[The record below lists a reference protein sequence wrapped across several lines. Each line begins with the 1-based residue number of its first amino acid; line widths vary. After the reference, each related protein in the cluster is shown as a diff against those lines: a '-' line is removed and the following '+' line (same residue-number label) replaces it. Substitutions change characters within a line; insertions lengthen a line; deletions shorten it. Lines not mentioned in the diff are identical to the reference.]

1 MQKVTQ
7 EALLSRA
14 ASLLEN
20 GTVTAVLGWRRGEF
34 DWDMTPAVFTTAED
48 LTESFI
54 YNDFCGANLSK
65 YLLKQTRKIEGKI
78 LVFLKPC
85 DTYSFNQLLTEHRF
99 DRERVYAIGI
109 PCDGMSDIGRVRAVV
124 GDGISSITADGEN
137 LAVTTLYDDE
147 SIFVS
152 CKDVLAER

>member
-1 MQKVTQ
+1 MQKVTTQ
-7 EALLSRA
+7 MLCDRA
-14 ASLLEN
+14 VSLLEN
-20 GTVTAVLGWRRGEF
+20 GTVSAVLGWRRGEF

-48 LTESFI
+48 LTENFI

-99 DRERVYAIGI
+99 DREKVYAIGI
-109 PCDGMSDIGRVRAVV
+109 PCDGMADIHRIRETV
-124 GDGISSITADGEN
+124 GDGIAKIESDGEN
-137 LAVTTLYDDE
+137 LHVHTLYDD
-147 SIFVS
+147 
-152 CKDVLAER
+152 